1 MAKPGGVSQIQSV
14 QFKQGYSMKYLLI
27 IVAIL
32 YLAGCSGSK
41 SVTKQETHSD
51 AKYDESF
58 DPMTLDDN
66 DIEFPSIVKNTDPN
80 NNNTTTN
87 TTNTPDIQKEVNG
100 FRVQIIATQ
109 DLEKATLLEE
119 EAKSQFSVNG
129 HKTYLVF
136 EAPLYKIRL
145 GDFTS
150 RNQADELKIQAL
162 KYGYRE
168 AFIVR
173 TKVTVNPNN
182 GMQDM

>member
-1 MAKPGGVSQIQSV
+1 MAKQVGADPIQLVS
-14 QFKQGYSMKYLLI
+14 FKQGIPMKYLLMVI
-27 IVAIL
+27 ALL
-32 YLAGCSGSK
+32 YLIGCTTSK
-41 SVTKQETHSD
+41 SVTKQDSHSD

-58 DPMTLDDN
+58 DPMSLDDN
-66 DIEFPSIVKNTDPN
+66 DIEFPSAIRNKDANNT
-80 NNNTTTN
+80 NTTTN
-87 TTNTPDIQKEVNG
+87 NIIQDVQKEVNG
-100 FRVQIIATQ
+100 FRIQIIATQ

-119 EAKSQFSVNG
+119 QAKSQFSVNG

-145 GDFTS
+145 GDFTT

-173 TKVTVNPNN
+173 TKVILNAED
-182 GMQDM
+182 GMQEL